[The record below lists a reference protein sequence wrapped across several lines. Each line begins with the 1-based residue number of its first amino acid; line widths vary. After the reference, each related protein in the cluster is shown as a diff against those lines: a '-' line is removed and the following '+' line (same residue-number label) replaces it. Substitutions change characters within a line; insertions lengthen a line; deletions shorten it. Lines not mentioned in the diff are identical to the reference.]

1 MDSWSL
7 QNLIA
12 KGMGVAA
19 RKLGR
24 PFNVY
29 RPDGPQQPLAPQ
41 NRVIKLFAAFQ
52 AEGGTGRAPDYGEAL
67 WQGTFD
73 AAYTRVGD
81 YLVGETET
89 YFVAAQK
96 PALPVQCVL
105 TNHVATVVRATPAAQ
120 GGYSGFFA
128 TSGMPVIVG
137 WPCSLLENGGRS
149 TGAGPHETRF
159 GNWLM
164 LLPTLPVAIEVADVV
179 SDECGGTYVVN
190 TAEHSTLGWRLIVRQ
205 IGA

>member
-105 TNHVATVVRATPAAQ
+105 TNRVATVVRPGETSQRDQSEIQIATLTTQ
-120 GGYSGFFA
+120 
-128 TSGMPVIVG
+128 VG
-137 WPCSLLENGGRS
+137 SLQKANKELTGSRS
-149 TGAGPHETRF
+149 SAFDDAFR
-159 GNWLM
+159 WQM
-164 LLPTLPVAIEVADVV
+164 VAIVAIALIPV
-179 SDECGGTYVVN
+179 SVFVAHLFG
-190 TAEHSTLGWRLIVRQ
+190 I
-205 IGA
+205 